1 MSKFN
6 LIPQIEVDWAGYFN
20 LINRIAYVLIAINVL
35 VIAYCIAT
43 I

>member
-1 MSKFN
+1 MKNVN
-6 LIPQIEVDWAGYFN
+6 LIPEIKVDWVGYFN
-20 LINRIAYVLIAINVL
+20 LINRIAYVLIAINVI